1 MSFLDGASLDPQTT
15 PWAPKVP
22 LAPAPDT
29 PPAPAQKPVVAAMQS
44 QAPDAK
50 AARITPETHPH
61 FFEAPKAASGND
73 YFATVRKRESGGNDL
88 AWNGV
93 AAGRYQFTPQT
104 WLGVA
109 AAHPELGLKP
119 EDIWNGEK
127 QEAAM
132 RAHTADN
139 TRVLESQG
147 LKATPGNLYML
158 HFLGAGGGPAFLKAV
173 EVDPALS
180 GASLFPKEA
189 KYNPTI
195 FFDQSG
201 RPRNLGQIY
210 GLMTKDFGGA
220 AAPSAAPEPTET
232 ALAPPSATP
241 LIEGRA
247 ADESPELPPLP
258 PGAKPI
264 TDAQDIAVPEIPPLP
279 PGAKPI
285 TTEDAYQQ
293 DLGKGPYEAEAE
305 KSKNAPPAGLVK
317 QFGEAKARE
326 MWKDPLVRSSIA
338 VSNATEGALPGGEVG
353 SEFGNVV
360 GAVQM
365 PFGLAENVPGPVG
378 QGASEVNHALNQ
390 VGDPAAREQG
400 TIAAQMVPL
409 AKGAAAVKAGATT
422 ALEGGGGFANWVKSL
437 ASGARGGGVAA
448 ASNPTG
454 ETDPDKRV
462 KEKMGDVAERTVEG
476 AAIGGAV
483 PAVAGAAK
491 WISKEAASAWGKTV
505 EKAKEELR
513 TGVNA
518 ETGKVLTE
526 AERAAREA
534 DVQAGTEK
542 LKAAMHEAE
551 AARIEKARQQTEDSA
566 KVRAEKGRDTAAADD
581 PEAAAR
587 LKVQVAA
594 RMRDRVRDAERVAR
608 ETTEAEAKAKAA
620 HAETE
625 VKAPAAEQEAKQRA
639 EAARQSV
646 IDKHAEGK
654 TAAPED
660 VGADLHKTA
669 VEDMKALKDE
679 RSEKSGFDKAVKSD
693 GGVPSV
699 PTGQFIEEASELWPN
714 DRQRRR

>member
-22 LAPAPDT
+22 LAPTPAD

-61 FFEAPKAASGND
+61 FFEAPQAASGND
-73 YFATVRKRESGGNDL
+73 YYATVRKRESGGNDL

-109 AAHPELGLKP
+109 AAHPELGLRP

-132 RAHTADN
+132 RALTADN
-139 TRVLESQG
+139 ARVLESQG

-158 HFLGAGGGPAFLKAV
+158 HFLGAGGGPAFLKAA
-173 EVDPALS
+173 EVDPTLS

-210 GLMTKDFGGA
+210 GLVTKDFGGA

-247 ADESPELPPLP
+247 AGKSPKSRRCRPASSRSRPRKASP
-258 PGAKPI
+258 CPRSRRFRRASSRSRP
-264 TDAQDIAVPEIPPLP
+264 
-279 PGAKPI
+279 
-285 TTEDAYQQ
+285 
-293 DLGKGPYEAEAE
+293 KGPINRISARGPSRRNE
-305 KSKNAPPAGLVK
+305 KSKNAPPAGLVE

-378 QGASEVNHALNQ
+378 QGASEVNHVLNQ

-400 TIAAQMVPL
+400 TLAAQNIPL

-422 ALEGGGGFANWVKSL
+422 ALEGGGSF
-437 ASGARGGGVAA
+437 R
-448 ASNPTG
+448 
-454 ETDPDKRV
+454 
-462 KEKMGDVAERTVEG
+462 
-476 AAIGGAV
+476 
-483 PAVAGAAK
+483 
-491 WISKEAASAWGKTV
+491 
-505 EKAKEELR
+505 
-513 TGVNA
+513 
-518 ETGKVLTE
+518 
-526 AERAAREA
+526 
-534 DVQAGTEK
+534 
-542 LKAAMHEAE
+542 
-551 AARIEKARQQTEDSA
+551 
-566 KVRAEKGRDTAAADD
+566 
-581 PEAAAR
+581 R
-587 LKVQVAA
+587 LG
-594 RMRDRVRDAERVAR
+594 
-608 ETTEAEAKAKAA
+608 
-620 HAETE
+620 
-625 VKAPAAEQEAKQRA
+625 QE
-639 EAARQSV
+639 
-646 IDKHAEGK
+646 
-654 TAAPED
+654 P
-660 VGADLHKTA
+660 
-669 VEDMKALKDE
+669 
-679 RSEKSGFDKAVKSD
+679 
-693 GGVPSV
+693 
-699 PTGQFIEEASELWPN
+699 
-714 DRQRRR
+714 RQRRARRRRRRGVQSDRRN